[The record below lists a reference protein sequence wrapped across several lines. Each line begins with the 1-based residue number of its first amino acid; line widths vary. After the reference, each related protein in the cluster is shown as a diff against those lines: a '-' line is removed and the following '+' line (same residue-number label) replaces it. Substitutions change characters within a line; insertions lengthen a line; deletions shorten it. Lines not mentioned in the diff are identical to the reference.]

1 MKKIIL
7 VAALLFFVMAVYA
20 QTPTTHPNPF
30 PKTITVTGAAEME
43 VTPDEIYVNIE
54 LREYQK
60 KGDNKKDIETLKS
73 QFLGYC
79 RDAGIAD
86 SNISIASYA
95 GYSNYYLLRRNK
107 KKPDMMASITYQV
120 KFKSSAVMD
129 QLIEKLDDEAT
140 QDFQIVSTRH
150 SKMPEYRKQLKIMA
164 VKAAKD
170 KGVYLTEA
178 INEKLG
184 PAIDVDEPDEN
195 NNNNI
200 VLPYRS
206 QTISQA
212 RSNVMEEYGST
223 DLVNVNFKKIKLRYE
238 VKIVFALQ

>member
-7 VAALLFFVMAVYA
+7 AATMLFFAAAMLA
-20 QTPTTHPNPF
+20 QTPTTTANPF
-30 PKTITVTGAAEME
+30 PKTITVSGAAEME
-43 VTPDEIYVNIE
+43 VIPDEIYVNIE

-60 KGDNKKDIETLKS
+60 KGESKKDLETIKS
-73 QFLGYC
+73 QFLAYC
-79 RDAGIAD
+79 KEAGIAD
-86 SNISIASYA
+86 SSISIDSYS
-95 GYSNYYLLRRNK
+95 GFNNYYRLRRNK
-107 KKPDMMASITYQV
+107 KKPDLFASITYQV
-120 KFKSSAVMD
+120 KFRNSNTMD
-129 QLIEKLDDEAT
+129 LLIEKLDDEAT

-170 KGVYLTEA
+170 KGIYLTDA
-178 INEKLG
+178 IGEKLG

-195 NNNNI
+195 NNI

-206 QTISQA
+206 QSIISQT
-212 RSNVMEEYGST
+212 RSNVIEEYGNT
-223 DLVNVNFKKIKLRYE
+223 DVVNVNFKKIKLRYE

>member
-1 MKKIIL
+1 MKRIL
-7 VAALLFFVMAVYA
+7 LAATLFFLATALYA
-20 QTPTTHPNPF
+20 QTPVTSPNPF
-30 PKTITVTGAAEME
+30 PKTITVSGAAEME
-43 VTPDEIYVNIE
+43 VVPDEIFVNIE

-79 RDAGIAD
+79 REAGIAD
-86 SNISIASYA
+86 SNISIDSYA
-95 GYSNYYLLRRNK
+95 GYSNYYRLKRNK
-107 KKPDMMASITYQV
+107 KKPDMMASITYQI
-120 KFKSSAVMD
+120 KFKSSSVMD

-150 SKMPEYRKQLKIMA
+150 SKMPEFRKQLKIMA

-170 KGVYLTEA
+170 KGIYLTDA
-178 INEKLG
+178 IGEKLG

-195 NNNNI
+195 GI
-200 VLPYRS
+200 SVQPYRS
-206 QTISQA
+206 QAISQY
-212 RSNVMEEYGST
+212 RSNVSASADGGDDTVS
-223 DLVNVNFKKIKLRYE
+223 VSFKKIKLRYE